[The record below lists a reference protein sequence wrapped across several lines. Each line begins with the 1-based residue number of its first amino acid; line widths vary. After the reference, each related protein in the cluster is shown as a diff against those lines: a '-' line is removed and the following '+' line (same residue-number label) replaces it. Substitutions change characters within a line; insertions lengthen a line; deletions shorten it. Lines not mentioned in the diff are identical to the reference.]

1 MTKIFESFVNLLLAD
16 RERGRDICPPRP
28 FKIEIV
34 YSNQKYPYDQNVF
47 KNLIKIFASPPP
59 FPKVALQPPLTPFPK
74 IILSPLWINNL
85 SQIEV
90 EIKYLISIYSP
101 DFSKEQNV
109 RV

>member
-16 RERGRDICPPRP
+16 RERGRDICPPP
-28 FKIEIV
+28 FEIKIV
-34 YSNQKYPYDQNVF
+34 YSNQKYSYDQNVF
-47 KNLIKIFASPPP
+47 KNLIKIFAPPP

>member
-1 MTKIFESFVNLLLAD
+1 M
-16 RERGRDICPPRP
+16 
-28 FKIEIV
+28 
-34 YSNQKYPYDQNVF
+34 
-47 KNLIKIFASPPP
+47 
-59 FPKVALQPPLTPFPK
+59 ALQPPLTPFPK

-109 RV
+109 GLFRDEDSTHVGKLKFYEFSGSVLGVNREVDINRIM

>member
-1 MTKIFESFVNLLLAD
+1 MPPPPFE
-16 RERGRDICPPRP
+16 I
-28 FKIEIV
+28 KIV
-34 YSNQKYPYDQNVF
+34 YSNQKYSYDQNVF
-47 KNLIKIFASPPP
+47 KNLIKIFALPLS
-59 FPKVALQPPLTPFPK
+59 LQWRCNPLLRPSPK